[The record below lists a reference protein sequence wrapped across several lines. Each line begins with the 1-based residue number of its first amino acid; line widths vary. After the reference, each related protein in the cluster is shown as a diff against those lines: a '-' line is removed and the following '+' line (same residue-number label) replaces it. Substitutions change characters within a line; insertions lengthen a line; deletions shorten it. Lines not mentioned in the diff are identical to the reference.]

1 MSTTPESIN
10 KTPTILALIALTL
23 FIVAY
28 FPAFQILAKKWVRLD
43 EYTHA
48 FFTVPIIIYMFW
60 NKREFLTENIGRHSY
75 LSVLLVVFSIIIYL
89 ISLQL
94 QIPTI
99 TSLATVMT
107 ILSILVYLSGVKSLK
122 KLITPIILLVIIIPI
137 PNQIYSMLTLPLQLK
152 ASQASELIIRL
163 LNVPVLREGNV
174 IDIPGKSFQVVEA
187 CSGMRSIITLV
198 TLSLIIAYF
207 TLTKNISKLLLLASS
222 IPVAF
227 LVNIIRVVV
236 MVLAFHFFKMDLTS
250 GTVHSI
256 MGIVIFGIALLIL
269 FMLTRILETW
279 ERKEKQS

>member
-1 MSTTPESIN
+1 MRLEALKKP
-10 KTPTILALIALTL
+10 PTILALIALAL

-28 FPAFQILAKKWVRLD
+28 FPAFQSLVKKWASLD

-60 NKREFLTENIGRHSY
+60 NKREFLTENIGRYSH

-107 ILSILVYLSGVKSLK
+107 ILSMIIYLTGFKVLK
-122 KLITPIILLVIIIPI
+122 KFITPIILLVIIIPI

-152 ASQASELIIRL
+152 ASQTSEIVINL
-163 LNVPVLREGNV
+163 LSIPVLREGNV
-174 IDIPGKSFQVVEA
+174 INIPGRSFQVVEA

-198 TLSLIIAYF
+198 TLSLIMAYF

-236 MVLAFHFFKMDLTS
+236 MVLAFHFFKMDLTF
-250 GTVHSI
+250 GTIHTI
-256 MGIVIFGIALLIL
+256 MGLVIFGIALLIL
-269 FMLTRILETW
+269 FMLTRILEIW
-279 ERKEKQS
+279 EEKVKQS